1 MPSPILARADAL
13 MQRRHLTT
21 ADSEEVPV
29 LTDAVNIDDDIPVL
43 IDIAA
48 KPALEPSPVIPTTI
62 AKAIAAAPTLPT
74 VADVASS
81 VPAIDTD
88 WGAAL
93 AEELGRRVEQRLL
106 AEIPRIVAATVSE
119 LLAEQDTKA
128 GDPQR

>member
-62 AKAIAAAPTLPT
+62 AKTIAAAPPRLS
-74 VADVASS
+74 VSNVASS

-93 AEELGRRVEQRLL
+93 VEELGRRVEQRLL

>member
-13 MQRRHLTT
+13 MQRRHLAT

-29 LTDAVNIDDDIPVL
+29 LTDAIDIDDDIPVL

-48 KPALEPSPVIPTTI
+48 PAAANETEIPAAPPVE
-62 AKAIAAAPTLPT
+62 AAAPAPA
-74 VADVASS
+74 VAEDRA
-81 VPAIDTD
+81 VPPIDAE

-93 AEELGRRVEQRLL
+93 VEELGRRVEQRLL
-106 AEIPRIVAATVSE
+106 AEIPRIVATAVSE